1 MSLVDD
7 HASQYRAYILTPTDR
22 RGVVVIAATLLMSWM
37 VLLFLI
43 RLYTRLGINGPL
55 GVDDLLTG
63 IGTIFGIAQVGVTL
77 KAISYGFGSSQ
88 ELLSPSQISNLDKD
102 IYIADILFL
111 LAHALAKASVA
122 SLLQRVDNDR
132 KFRRLC
138 LGVLV
143 VIPLT
148 ILRAIYLTHA
158 LDSPDPSLEAVN
170 TAITTQVLL
179 HYSLMAATIPC
190 LKPFVIAF
198 NTGWG
203 QGLIAREGKSYCYVR
218 RSAAVACGNNNNDG
232 PGQFGKSKNQHEREV
247 PDGNNSIYRGH
258 HDHRV
263 GVSSPAGGD
272 RAEAAPSIHSNDS
285 QMMIIRQTQEWS
297 VDVDIELRQWK

>member
-1 MSLVDD
+1 
-7 HASQYRAYILTPTDR
+7 
-22 RGVVVIAATLLMSWM
+22 
-37 VLLFLI
+37 
-43 RLYTRLGINGPL
+43 
-55 GVDDLLTG
+55 
-63 IGTIFGIAQVGVTL
+63 
-77 KAISYGFGSSQ
+77 
-88 ELLSPSQISNLDKD
+88 
-102 IYIADILFL
+102 
-111 LAHALAKASVA
+111 
-122 SLLQRVDNDR
+122 
-132 KFRRLC
+132 
-138 LGVLV
+138 
-143 VIPLT
+143 
-148 ILRAIYLTHA
+148 
-158 LDSPDPSLEAVN
+158 
-170 TAITTQVLL
+170 
-179 HYSLMAATIPC
+179 MAATIPC